1 MATLLQSVKDYLG
14 IEEDDA
20 SFDNAIISHIDV
32 SVFTLGQI
40 MTTNPEYTHDTEV
53 TEIPSQILTY
63 IKLSTKLLF
72 DPSASATVQDALTKA
87 KNELEWRLSV
97 VTPYIE

>member
-1 MATLLQSVKDYLG
+1 MVTLLQSVKDYLG

-20 SFDNAIISHIDV
+20 VFDGAISGHIDM

-40 MTTNPEYTHDTEV
+40 LSETPEYAADTDSTSIPKEV
-53 TEIPSQILTY
+53 LMY

-72 DPSASATVQDALTKA
+72 DPSASATVQEAITKA
-87 KNELEWRLSV
+87 KTELEWRMSV
-97 VTPYIE
+97 ETPIR

>member
-14 IEEDDA
+14 IEDDDA
-20 SFDNAIISHIDV
+20 SFDDAITSHIDV

-40 MTTNPEYTHDTEV
+40 MDTTPSYTVDTYSN
-53 TEIPSQILTY
+53 EIPSQILTY

-97 VTPYIE
+97 VTPYVE

>member
-20 SFDNAIISHIDV
+20 SFDDAITSHIDV

-40 MTTNPEYTHDTEV
+40 MTTNPEYTRDTEAA
-53 TEIPSQILTY
+53 EIPSQILTY

-97 VTPYIE
+97 VTPYVE

>member
-32 SVFTLGQI
+32 TVFTLGQL
-40 MTTNPEYTHDTEV
+40 MTTNPEYTQDTDV
-53 TEIPSQILTY
+53 SEIPSQILTY

-97 VTPYIE
+97 VTPYTE